1 MCISSFRVCDCVCQ
15 AILLGLGLQHRTVE
29 SLSDELNKL
38 AIGQILGIFNQLI
51 RQIQMVSLCHFPV
64 QSRGDQA
71 TIILLYYKSCFSF
84 NCCKTENHV
93 FFVYKPLCFPTIVF
107 WYSNINT
114 FAYCSFFSSS
124 EVVRMVLHSKLD
136 MSPTKV

>member
-1 MCISSFRVCDCVCQ
+1 MSGFRVCDCVCQ
-15 AILLGLGLQHRTVE
+15 AILLGLGLQHRTIE
-29 SLSDELNKL
+29 SLSVELNKL

-64 QSRGDQA
+64 QSRGYQA

-84 NCCKTENHV
+84 KSCKTENH
-93 FFVYKPLCFPTIVF
+93 VYKPLCFPTIVF
-107 WYSNINT
+107 WSSNINT

-124 EVVRMVLHSKLD
+124 KVVCMVLHSKLD
-136 MSPTKV
+136 MQPTKV